1 MYRLS
6 HEVTTLAGQLGTPEL
21 PDLVRCFLYQQG
33 NPELLIPLGEVPLD
47 ICPTLFGTK
56 VHVYASA
63 IATFFALSDKSST
76 RGMFES
82 AFKPSIHGGKGHQDM
97 TACLLNKRVIL
108 KASAGHLLLEYALF
122 FQSNTRRLYIPV
134 LLYHGIQPLGTS
146 HVPTPRCG
154 KYGLTSTTWV
164 ILFWILFI

>member
-1 MYRLS
+1 MFLLTS
-6 HEVTTLAGQLGTPEL
+6 AQPSLEPKSMFMHQPLPPSLLQVINLALGACFETAFEL
-21 PDLVRCFLYQQG
+21 
-33 NPELLIPLGEVPLD
+33 
-47 ICPTLFGTK
+47 
-56 VHVYASA
+56 
-63 IATFFALSDKSST
+63 
-76 RGMFES
+76 
-82 AFKPSIHGGKGHQDM
+82 SIHEGKGHQDM

-108 KASAGHLLLEYALF
+108 MASAGHLLLEYALF

-134 LLYHGIQPLGTS
+134 LLYHGIWQSGTS